1 MIGGIIF
8 FLMSF
13 FIAIFRFFLRR
24 RYRIDVH
31 GFEVFDTDAPV
42 VVLPNHPA
50 LVDPMIMLSV
60 VAQKK
65 LLSPIMIET
74 YYHTFGMEP
83 LFRAL

>member
-1 MIGGIIF
+1 
-8 FLMSF
+8 MSF
-13 FIAIFRFFLRR
+13 FIAIFKFFLQR
-24 RYRIDVH
+24 RYHIDVR

-65 LLSPIMIET
+65 LLSPIMTET